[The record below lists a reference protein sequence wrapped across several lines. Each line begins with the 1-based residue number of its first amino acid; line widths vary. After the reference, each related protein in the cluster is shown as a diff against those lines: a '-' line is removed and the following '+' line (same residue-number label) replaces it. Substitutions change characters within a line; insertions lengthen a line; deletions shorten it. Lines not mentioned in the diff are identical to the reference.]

1 MPRQKAMLED
11 EFERLLN
18 HHSSGG
24 GSAACDCSHPTGT
37 GGAPLYC
44 HLGLP
49 RTDEVGAGSG
59 AAREADADT
68 EHQQQQQQ
76 QEGGEQAQAAAAQQ
90 AGEQQQQQQ
99 QQQQQGQHA
108 GEPQHRLAVLIPY
121 RDRLP
126 HLTTLLVALRPY
138 LERQG
143 RPHDVFVLEQVSW
156 SGQCLLPL
164 LELSQTVPVATV

>member
-37 GGAPLYC
+37 GRAPLYC

-49 RTDEVGAGSG
+49 RPDEVGAGSG

-76 QEGGEQAQAAAAQQ
+76 QEGGEQAQAAAA
-90 AGEQQQQQQ
+90 
-99 QQQQQGQHA
+99 QHA

-164 LELSQTVPVATV
+164 LELSQTVPVAAV